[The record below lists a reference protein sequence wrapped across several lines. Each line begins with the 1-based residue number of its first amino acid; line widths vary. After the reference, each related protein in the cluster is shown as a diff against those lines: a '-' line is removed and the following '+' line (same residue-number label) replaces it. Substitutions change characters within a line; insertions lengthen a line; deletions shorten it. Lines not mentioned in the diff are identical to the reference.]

1 MAIPISRKLRDLDL
15 KGNDLNPSLF
25 YGKFA
30 QWEPD
35 ESDDEKKR
43 GYKDTHINRLIGL
56 KGWSTKAKDLVKYLH
71 DGAKTFQMQ
80 TETRLLIGRGT
91 PAVFEQGISLHPLF
105 GLPFLPGSAI
115 KGVTVHWAAENGE
128 DAELREQIFG
138 PPPPDGKEN
147 ELSQG
152 KVVFLDAVPLPLQRQ
167 QCLEKDVLAPHYQ
180 NYYGDKKNSLWPS
193 DEENVIPMFLPAVK
207 REVVFQFAVQ
217 LAVAAK
223 GEEYYLDCAA
233 MWIECALKN
242 FGIGS
247 KTGSNYGY
255 FKTASGAA
263 EEAEIKQHG
272 GRK

>member
-1 MAIPISRKLRDLDL
+1 MGIPISRKLRDLNL

-35 ESDDEKKR
+35 ESDKKKKN
-43 GYKDTHINRLIGL
+43 GYKDACVNQLIGL
-56 KGWSTKAKDLVKYLH
+56 KGWPADAKDLAKYLH
-71 DGAKTFQMQ
+71 AGAQTFTMK
-80 TETRLLIGRGT
+80 TETKLLIGRGT
-91 PAVFEQGISLHPLF
+91 PSVFEQGISLHPLF

-115 KGVTVHWAAENGE
+115 KGVTAHWAAENVN

-152 KVVFLDAVPLPLQRQ
+152 KVVFLDAVPLQR
-167 QCLEKDVLAPHYQ
+167 QCLEKDVLAPHYSE
-180 NYYGDKKNSLWPS
+180 YYRGNEKWPS
-193 DEENVIPMFLPAVK
+193 DGENVIPMFLPAVR

-223 GEEYYLDCAA
+223 GEDKLLDTAQE
-233 MWIECALKN
+233 WIKSALQE

-255 FKTASGAA
+255 FKTTIGAA